1 MAGQNLLTVGQR
13 PTVEPLGALKAL
25 LIGTLGYPG
34 LGKVEGGTA
43 WDDLV
48 LLWPN

>member
-1 MAGQNLLTVGQR
+1 MADFGATGAV
-13 PTVEPLGALKAL
+13 ALKAL
-25 LIGTLGYPG
+25 LIGTFSYLG

-48 LLWPN
+48 FLWPN